1 MPFPHVALLHSFQP
15 LVHLYPAACCTRMH
29 VQRRWSGRDA
39 WWWRAPVPSAASAA
53 HGSRCCG
60 CACACLGVRAQV
72 LEWMGCVVVA
82 RTVVGCCVVILIPV
96 LRNVSSFMDRQFGAR
111 PDAYLLTVMVCIPLI
126 VNVGLAYIQDQVG
139 ARAGAPTGVR
149 AQAVSGLIASV
160 PPAVYPGSEG
170 REGRYAGRPSGRV
183 GHWGVRAGGCM
194 RACACECV
202 RACSDGG

>member
-1 MPFPHVALLHSFQP
+1 M
-15 LVHLYPAACCTRMH
+15 
-29 VQRRWSGRDA
+29 
-39 WWWRAPVPSAASAA
+39 PSAASAA

-139 ARAGAPTGVR
+139 AYIQDQVGAYIQDQVGARAGAPTGVR